1 MAVSDHRQQNDG
13 RSPELPEVIVLNAPL
28 ILTMFEDQLSSKFHL
43 LKALDSELPLHQ
55 FLAVNAQSVR
65 AMLCTVNGPPVTADI
80 LQLLPSL
87 RLIVTTTAG
96 INHIDVSECRS
107 RGISVANAGDV
118 FSADCADYAVGLLID
133 VLRKISVADRYVRKG
148 HWANLGDFPLGSKL
162 RGKRVGIVGL
172 GRIGIQV
179 AKRLEAF
186 GCSISYNSRKKK
198 DFVEYPFYA
207 NVCELAADMDVLI
220 ICCALTDQTRHMI
233 DRKVLLALGKEGVIV
248 NIGRGAIVNEKE
260 MVECLVHGEIG
271 GAGSDVFENEP
282 DVPKELFELEN
293 VVLSPH
299 LAIFSP
305 ESLEDS
311 RDLVIANLEA
321 FFSNKPLLSLQDP
334 FF

>member
-1 MAVSDHRQQNDG
+1 MAVSDHQEQNNRG
-13 RSPELPEVIVLNAPL
+13 SSELPEVIVLKQPPVL
-28 ILTMFEDQLSSKFHL
+28 RTFVDHFSSRFTL
-43 LKALDSELPLHQ
+43 LKASDSELPLDQ
-55 FLAVNAQSVR
+55 FLAANAQSAQ
-65 AMLCTVNGPPVTADI
+65 AMLCSGGGPRISAEI
-80 LQLLPSL
+80 LRQLPSL
-87 RLIVTTTAG
+87 RLVVTTSAG
-96 INHIDVSECRS
+96 LNHIDLSECRS

-133 VLRKISVADRYVRKG
+133 VLRKISAADRYVKKG

-186 GCSISYNSRKKK
+186 GCSISYNSTKKK
-198 DFVEYPFYA
+198 DFVAYPFYA

-220 ICCALTDQTRHMI
+220 ICCGLTEQTRHMI

-248 NIGRGAIVNEKE
+248 NIGRGAIINEKE

-271 GAGSDVFENEP
+271 GAGLDVFENEP
-282 DVPKELFELEN
+282 DVSKELFELEN

-299 LAIFSP
+299 LAVFTP
-305 ESLEDS
+305 ESFEDL
-311 RDLVIANLEA
+311 RDIMIGNLEA
-321 FFSNKPLLSLQDP
+321 FFSNKPLLSLVTDQ
-334 FF
+334 